1 MVRPSERQGPGGDSH
16 VWQTKGLR
24 ERVFG
29 SVARIR
35 VRGGFF
41 GSVANEE
48 VRPEGL
54 RCWRL
59 AMERRVRRMG
69 GGVVGVLRR
78 TAGRGR
84 IKCRLELLTMR
95 RIAWIW
101 RLVKYFA
108 GNGRN

>member
-69 GGVVGVLRR
+69 GGVAGVLGRTVRR
-78 TAGRGR
+78 GG
-84 IKCRLELLTMR
+84 IKCRLEPAYLGE
-95 RIAWIW
+95 A
-101 RLVKYFA
+101 
-108 GNGRN
+108 